1 MGGKVLDLEIIRIRN
16 ASRMEGLEQGRIK
29 ERNERIEEMLRKG
42 KTPQEISDFCNYPLK
57 IVQEVQES
65 MLAVK

>member
-1 MGGKVLDLEIIRIRN
+1 MGGKVLDLEIIKIRN
-16 ASRMEGLEQGRIK
+16 AGVEQGRIK
-29 ERNERIEEMLRKG
+29 ERNDKIEEMLRKG
-42 KTPQEISDFCNYPLK
+42 KTPQEISDFCNYPLE